1 MQARQRDGGSPDNSW
16 LERSTPGRN
25 PTASL
30 QRAPFHTLAIRLLL
44 CLVDWSFHCRRE
56 VYWGWRAE
64 RAISKVGMEGM
75 GFSDINITKN
85 SVLCNKESSLTGVYY
100 KMFDI
105 IQEHVK
111 IKNTKKFTL
120 DVHLVH

>member
-1 MQARQRDGGSPDNSW
+1 
-16 LERSTPGRN
+16 
-25 PTASL
+25 
-30 QRAPFHTLAIRLLL
+30 
-44 CLVDWSFHCRRE
+44 
-56 VYWGWRAE
+56 
-64 RAISKVGMEGM
+64 MEGT

-85 SVLCNKESSLTGVYY
+85 SVLCNKESSFTGVYY

-111 IKNTKKFTL
+111 NKNTKKFTL